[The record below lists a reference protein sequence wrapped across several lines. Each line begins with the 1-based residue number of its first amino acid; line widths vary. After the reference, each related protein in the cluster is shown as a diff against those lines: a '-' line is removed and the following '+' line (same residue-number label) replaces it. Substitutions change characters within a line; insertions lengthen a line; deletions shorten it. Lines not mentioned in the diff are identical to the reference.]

1 MTPAVPSPD
10 PRRLASSGLGV
21 LLCAFTLVEVNYPLL
36 APQSRLAFF
45 ALVGLTLCFLNVPL
59 HPALKDDRRARA
71 GDLVLALLA
80 AGCCGYVVVQTDP
93 LFAAWWIDGQALG
106 NRAGF
111 ETAFDT
117 AVGLL
122 GLLLVIEAARRALG
136 LALPLLAAAFVLYA
150 LFGAA
155 FPDWL
160 FPHRGYTVPRIV
172 AQTFLHSQGIFGV
185 ALNVM
190 FTYVFL
196 FVIFGAFLEA
206 TGATRFIVAFAQRVF
221 GRSSGGPAKVAVLS
235 SGLMGSLSG
244 SAVANTA
251 TTGTFTIPMMRSAG
265 FRPVTA
271 AGVQAA
277 ASSGGALMPP
287 VMGAGAYMM
296 LEIVDPPVTYL
307 EIVRAALVPALLYYL
322 SLLLIVHFH
331 ARRTSIAPAAA
342 TGGRAPRRDEPIAP
356 AGATA
361 GRAPRRDEP
370 IAPADAAGGR
380 APRRDESIAPAAAA
394 DLPAAGGGGTA
405 GATASRPTREAGRAP
420 APAAGGGTAAAAETS
435 RAAGIVFGAALG
447 SLVLFLILGYTAFRA
462 VTLSLAVIV
471 AVSSASPATRLD
483 PRRTIA
489 GLAAAARG
497 VVPLVAAAACVGII
511 IGIVTLTGVG
521 TRLPATIIPLAEQS
535 LFLALVLIMIS
546 SIVLG
551 MGLPSAVC
559 YLLMATLI
567 GPVLGDLGVIPLAA
581 HLFIFYFGMMSMV
594 TPPVALAAY
603 AASSIAGTRIM
614 PTGLAAFRFAL
625 VGFTLPYMF
634 VYRPELL
641 MLTASGDPAGWLEM
655 LPPVA
660 IATLGVV
667 CFAAGIAGQ
676 LRQPLGPG
684 LRLAVF
690 GAAGLLLAPGP
701 TLELAGLGVPLFDVA
716 GVALFGAVLAANRPA
731 A

>member
-1 MTPAVPSPD
+1 MAATPASA
-10 PRRLASSGLGV
+10 PRDVRLLVSSGLSI

-45 ALVGLTLCFLNVPL
+45 ALVGLALCFLNIPL
-59 HPALKDDRRARA
+59 HPSLKAHPAARA
-71 GDLVLALLA
+71 GDVLLALLA
-80 AGCCGYVVVQTDP
+80 VACCGYIVVQTDP
-93 LFAAWWIDGQALG
+93 LFEAWWIDGQALG

-117 AVGLL
+117 AVGLA

-136 LALPLLAAAFVLYA
+136 LALPLLAGAFLVYA
-150 LFGAA
+150 LFGSSL
-155 FPDWL
+155 PDWL

-206 TGATRFIVAFAQRVF
+206 TGATRFIVDFAQRVF

-265 FRPVTA
+265 FQPVTA

-296 LEIVDPPVTYL
+296 LEIVEPPVTYL
-307 EIVRAALVPALLYYL
+307 EIIRAALIPAILYYL
-322 SLLLIVHFH
+322 SLLLIVHLH
-331 ARRTSIAPAAA
+331 ARRMSIAGEGAAI
-342 TGGRAPRRDEPIAP
+342 E
-356 AGATA
+356 
-361 GRAPRRDEP
+361 
-370 IAPADAAGGR
+370 
-380 APRRDESIAPAAAA
+380 
-394 DLPAAGGGGTA
+394 PAAGGG
-405 GATASRPTREAGRAP
+405 
-420 APAAGGGTAAAAETS
+420 AEGVDGTS
-435 RAAGIVFGAALG
+435 RAAGIVFATALG
-447 SLVLFLILGYTAFRA
+447 SLILFLVVGYTAFRA
-462 VTLSLAVIV
+462 VTLSLAAIV
-471 AVSSASPATRLD
+471 VASSLSPATRLD
-483 PRRTIA
+483 PRRTLA
-489 GLAAAARG
+489 GLVTAARG

-511 IGIVTLTGVG
+511 IGIVTLTGIG

-535 LFLALVLIMIS
+535 LFLALVLIMVS

-567 GPVLGDLGVIPLAA
+567 GPVLGNLGVIPLAA

-614 PTGLAAFRFAL
+614 PTGFAAFRFAL

-641 MLTASGDPAGWLEM
+641 MLNAAGEPAGWLEM
-655 LPPVA
+655 LVPVG
-660 IATLGVV
+660 IATLGVT

-676 LRQPLGPG
+676 LRNPLGLG
-684 LRLAVF
+684 LRLAIF
-690 GAAGLLLAPGP
+690 TAAALLLAPGP
-701 TLELAGLGVPLFDVA
+701 AAVLGGIDVPLFDVA
-716 GVALFGAVLAANRPA
+716 GVALAAGVLALNRPA
-731 A
+731 AA

>member
-1 MTPAVPSPD
+1 MTTGAVAGSD
-10 PRRLASSGLGV
+10 VRRLVSSSLGV

-36 APQSRLAFF
+36 APQSRLALF
-45 ALVGLTLCFLNVPL
+45 AMVGLALCFLNVPSHPKL
-59 HPALKDDRRARA
+59 AAHPAARTA
-71 GDLVLALLA
+71 DLLLALA
-80 AGCCGYVVVQTDP
+80 AAACCGFIVVQTDP
-93 LFAAWWIDGQALG
+93 IFETWWIDGQSLG

-111 ETAFDT
+111 ETALDT
-117 AVGLL
+117 AVGLV

-136 LALPLLAAAFVLYA
+136 LALPLLALAFLLYA
-150 LFGAA
+150 LFGAS

-160 FPHRGYTVPRIV
+160 FPHRGYTIPRIV
-172 AQTFLHSQGIFGV
+172 AQTYLHAQGVFGV

-206 TGATRFIVAFAQRVF
+206 TGATRFIVDFAQRVF

-265 FRPVTA
+265 FQPVTA

-296 LEIVDPPVTYL
+296 LEIVEPPVTYV
-307 EIVRAALVPALLYYL
+307 EIIRAALIPAILYYL
-322 SLLLIVHFH
+322 SLLLIVHLH
-331 ARRTSIAPAAA
+331 ARRTSTAAASGDFGEDRANDAAA
-342 TGGRAPRRDEPIAP
+342 TTP
-356 AGATA
+356 
-361 GRAPRRDEP
+361 
-370 IAPADAAGGR
+370 
-380 APRRDESIAPAAAA
+380 PAASGDARR
-394 DLPAAGGGGTA
+394 T
-405 GATASRPTREAGRAP
+405 
-420 APAAGGGTAAAAETS
+420 
-435 RAAGIVFGAALG
+435 RAAGIVFAVALS
-447 SLVLFLILGYTAFRA
+447 SLILFLLLGYTAFRA
-462 VTLSLAVIV
+462 VTLSLVAIV
-471 AVSSASPATRLD
+471 VTSTFHPATRLD
-483 PRRTIA
+483 PRRTLG
-489 GLAAAARG
+489 GLIAAARG
-497 VVPLVAAAACVGII
+497 VVPLVTAAACVGII

-521 TRLPATIIPLAEQS
+521 TRLPATIIPLAQQS

-546 SIVLG
+546 SIILG

-567 GPVLGDLGVIPLAA
+567 GPVLSNLGVIPLAA

-614 PTGLAAFRFAL
+614 PTSFAAFRFAL

-634 VYRPELL
+634 IYRPELL
-641 MLTASGDPAGWLEM
+641 MLTSAGEPAGWLA
-655 LPPVA
+655 LLLPVA
-660 IATLGVV
+660 IAVLGVA

-676 LRQPLGPG
+676 LRAPLGAG

-690 GAAGLLLAPGP
+690 AAAALLLAPGP
-701 TLELAGLGVPLFDVA
+701 TASVAGIALPILDLA
-716 GVALFGAVLAANRPA
+716 GVALFGAVFALNRPSEARAGTVTA

>member
-1 MTPAVPSPD
+1 MAATASARD
-10 PRRLASSGLGV
+10 IRLLVSSGLGI

-45 ALVGLTLCFLNVPL
+45 ALVGLALCFLNVPV
-59 HPALKDDRRARA
+59 HPSLKGHPLARA
-71 GDLVLALLA
+71 GDVLLALLA
-80 AGCCGYVVVQTDP
+80 AACCGYIVVQTDP
-93 LFAAWWIDGQALG
+93 LFEAWWIDGAALG

-111 ETAFDT
+111 ETALDT
-117 AVGLL
+117 AVGLV
-122 GLLLVIEAARRALG
+122 GLLLVIEASRRALG
-136 LALPLLAAAFVLYA
+136 MALPLLAGAFIVYA
-150 LFGAA
+150 LIGSSL
-155 FPDWL
+155 PDWL
-160 FPHRGYTVPRIV
+160 FPHRGYTVERIV
-172 AQTFLHSQGIFGV
+172 AQTFLHSQGVFGV

-206 TGATRFIVAFAQRVF
+206 TGATRFIVDFAQRVF

-296 LEIVDPPVTYL
+296 LEIVEPPVTYL
-307 EIVRAALVPALLYYL
+307 EIIRAALIPAILYYL

-331 ARRTSIAPAAA
+331 ARRMSIATEGASDTAEA
-342 TGGRAPRRDEPIAP
+342 GG
-356 AGATA
+356 AGA
-361 GRAPRRDEP
+361 
-370 IAPADAAGGR
+370 GG
-380 APRRDESIAPAAAA
+380 
-394 DLPAAGGGGTA
+394 
-405 GATASRPTREAGRAP
+405 
-420 APAAGGGTAAAAETS
+420 ETS
-435 RAAGIVFGAALG
+435 RAAGVVFATALG
-447 SLVLFLILGYTAFRA
+447 SLIVFLVLGYTAFRA
-462 VTLSLAVIV
+462 VTLSLVAIV
-471 AVSSASPATRLD
+471 VTSSFSAATRLD
-483 PRRTIA
+483 VRKTLN
-489 GLAAAARG
+489 GLATAARG

-511 IGIVTLTGVG
+511 IGIVTLTGIG

-546 SIVLG
+546 SIILG

-567 GPVLGDLGVIPLAA
+567 GPVLGNLGVIPLAA

-603 AASSIAGTRIM
+603 AASSIANTRIM
-614 PTGLAAFRFAL
+614 PTAVAAFRFAL

-634 VYRPELL
+634 IYRPELL
-641 MLTASGDPAGWLEM
+641 LLNAAGEPAGWLQV
-655 LPPVA
+655 LVPIG
-660 IATLGVV
+660 IATLGVT

-676 LRQPLGPG
+676 LRNPLGLG
-684 LRLAVF
+684 LRLAIF
-690 GAAGLLLAPGP
+690 AAAALLLAPGP
-701 TLELAGLGVPLFDVA
+701 VTALGGVGIPIFDVA
-716 GVALFGAVLAANRPA
+716 GVALAGGVLALNRRA
-731 A
+731 AS

>member
-1 MTPAVPSPD
+1 MSFRQLTT
-10 PRRLASSGLGV
+10 GTIGV
-21 LLCAFTLVEVNYPLL
+21 MLCLFTLVEVNYPLMG
-36 APQSRLAFF
+36 PQSRLGLF
-45 ALVGLTLCFLNVPL
+45 ALLGLVLCFLNIPT
-59 HPALKDDRRARA
+59 HPRFKDYAVVWGLDI
-71 GDLVLALLA
+71 GLALLA
-80 AGCCGYVVVQTDP
+80 MLCCGYIVVQTDP
-93 LFAAWWIDGQALG
+93 MFEALWVDGQSLG

-111 ETAFDT
+111 ETPLDT
-117 AVGLL
+117 LVGLV
-122 GLLLVIEAARRALG
+122 GLIVVIEAARRALG
-136 LALPLLAAAFVLYA
+136 WALPLLSLAFLLYA
-150 LFGAA
+150 MFGSS
-155 FPDWL
+155 FPSWL
-160 FPHRGYTVPRIV
+160 FPHRGYSVSRIV

-206 TGATRFIVAFAQRVF
+206 TGATRFIVDFAQRMF

-265 FRPVTA
+265 FKPVMA

-296 LEIVDPPVTYL
+296 LEIIEPAVTYL
-307 EIVRAALVPALLYYL
+307 EIVRAALIPAILYYL

-331 ARRTSIAPAAA
+331 ARRTEI
-342 TGGRAPRRDEPIAP
+342 DAP
-356 AGATA
+356 AGV
-361 GRAPRRDEP
+361 DESTDQKP
-370 IAPADAAGGR
+370 PAD
-380 APRRDESIAPAAAA
+380 
-394 DLPAAGGGGTA
+394 
-405 GATASRPTREAGRAP
+405 TRFE
-420 APAAGGGTAAAAETS
+420 
-435 RAAGIVFGAALG
+435 GIVFAAALG
-447 SLVLFLILGYTAFRA
+447 SLILFLILGYTAFRA
-462 VTLSLAVIV
+462 VTLSLATIV
-471 AVSSASPATRLD
+471 VTSSFHPRTRLESG
-483 PRRTIA
+483 RTVR
-489 GLAAAARG
+489 GLIAAARG

-511 IGIVTLTGVG
+511 IGIVTLTGIG

-567 GPVLGDLGVIPLAA
+567 GPVLGNLGVIPLAA

-603 AASSIAGTRIM
+603 AASSIADTAII
-614 PTGLAAFRFAL
+614 PTAFAAFRFAL
-625 VGFTLPYMF
+625 VGFTLPFMF

-641 MLTASGDPAGWLEM
+641 MLSASGEPSGWIGM
-655 LPPVA
+655 LIPVG
-660 IATLGVV
+660 IATLGVT
-667 CFAAGIAGQ
+667 CFAAGIAGH
-676 LRQPLGPG
+676 LRNP
-684 LRLAVF
+684 LRLPLRMAVF
-690 GAAGLLLAPGP
+690 AAAALLLAPGP
-701 TLELAGLGVPLFDVA
+701 SASFAGVSLPLFDIA
-716 GVALFGAVLAANRPA
+716 GVALFGSIVAANRPTRA
-731 A
+731 GS

>member
-1 MTPAVPSPD
+1 MADTRP
-10 PRRLASSGLGV
+10 PRDLRLAVSGGLGV
-21 LLCAFTLVEVNYPLL
+21 LLCAFTLLEVNYPLL

-45 ALVGLTLCFLNVPL
+45 ALVGLALCFLNVPV
-59 HPALKDDRRARA
+59 HPKLKDDPRARI
-71 GDLVLALLA
+71 GDLVLAVLA
-80 AGCCGYVVVQTDP
+80 VCCCGYIVVQTDP
-93 LFAAWWIDGQALG
+93 IFEAWWIDGQTLG

-111 ETAFDT
+111 ETTLDT
-117 AVGLL
+117 TIGLL

-136 LALPLLAAAFVLYA
+136 LALPLLAGAFILYA
-150 LFGAA
+150 LFGSA

-160 FPHRGYTVPRIV
+160 FPHRGYSIPRVV

-206 TGATRFIVAFAQRVF
+206 TGATRFIVDFAQRVF
-221 GRSSGGPAKVAVLS
+221 GSSSGGPAKVAVLS

-265 FRPVTA
+265 FQPVTA

-307 EIVRAALVPALLYYL
+307 EIIRAALIPAILYYL
-322 SLLLIVHFH
+322 SLLLIVHLH
-331 ARRTSIAPAAA
+331 AKRVSIATGSAPEDAAA
-342 TGGRAPRRDEPIAP
+342 TGLDTPE
-356 AGATA
+356 
-361 GRAPRRDEP
+361 
-370 IAPADAAGGR
+370 
-380 APRRDESIAPAAAA
+380 AAA
-394 DLPAAGGGGTA
+394 
-405 GATASRPTREAGRAP
+405 R
-420 APAAGGGTAAAAETS
+420 S
-435 RAAGIVFGAALG
+435 RAAGAVFGSALG
-447 SLVLFLILGYTAFRA
+447 SLILFLVLGYTAFRA
-462 VTLSLAVIV
+462 VTLSLVVIV
-471 AVSSASPATRLD
+471 AVSSLHKATRLD
-483 PRRTIA
+483 WRFTI
-489 GLAAAARG
+489 LSLVTAARG

-511 IGIVTLTGVG
+511 IGVVTLTGVG

-546 SIVLG
+546 SIILG

-567 GPVLGDLGVIPLAA
+567 GPVLGNLGVIPLAA

-634 VYRPELL
+634 IYRPELL
-641 MLTASGDPAGWLEM
+641 MLTPSGEPAGLLDM
-655 LPPVA
+655 LLPVA
-660 IATLGVV
+660 IATLGVT

-676 LRQPLGPG
+676 LSRPLGLG
-684 LRLAVF
+684 LRLAIF
-690 GAAGLLLAPGP
+690 AAAGLLLAPGP
-701 TLELAGLGVPLFDVA
+701 TLALAGVDLAVFDVA
-716 GVALFGAVLAANRPA
+716 GALLFGVVLAANRRA

>member
-1 MTPAVPSPD
+1 MTPEPA
-10 PRRLASSGLGV
+10 PRDLRLLTSSGLGV

-45 ALVGLTLCFLNVPL
+45 ALVGLAICFLNIPL
-59 HPALKDDRRARA
+59 RPSLKDDPRARA
-71 GDLVLALLA
+71 GDLVLACLA
-80 AGCCGYVVVQTDP
+80 ACCCGYIVVQTDP
-93 LFAAWWIDGQALG
+93 LFEAWWIDGQTLG

-111 ETAFDT
+111 ETTLDT

-122 GLLLVIEAARRALG
+122 GLLLVVEAARRALG
-136 LALPLLAAAFVLYA
+136 LALPLLATAFILYA
-150 LFGAA
+150 LFGAT

-206 TGATRFIVAFAQRVF
+206 TGATRFIVDFAQRVF
-221 GRSSGGPAKVAVLS
+221 GHSSGGPAKVAVLS

-265 FRPVTA
+265 FQPVTA

-307 EIVRAALVPALLYYL
+307 EIIRAALIPAILYYL

-331 ARRTSIAPAAA
+331 ARRMSITSVGASIAPA
-342 TGGRAPRRDEPIAP
+342 P
-356 AGATA
+356 AGA
-361 GRAPRRDEP
+361 GPG
-370 IAPADAAGGR
+370 ADSG
-380 APRRDESIAPAAAA
+380 S
-394 DLPAAGGGGTA
+394 
-405 GATASRPTREAGRAP
+405 
-420 APAAGGGTAAAAETS
+420 S
-435 RAAGIVFGAALG
+435 RAAGIVFATALG
-447 SLVLFLILGYTAFRA
+447 SLILFLILGYTAFRA
-462 VTLSLAVIV
+462 VTLSLVAIV
-471 AVSSASPATRLD
+471 AASSFSPATRLD
-483 PRRTIA
+483 PRRTLT
-489 GLAAAARG
+489 GLVAAARG

-511 IGIVTLTGVG
+511 IGVVTLTGIG

-535 LFLALVLIMIS
+535 LFLALVLIMVS

-567 GPVLGDLGVIPLAA
+567 GPVLGNLGVIPLAA

-614 PTGLAAFRFAL
+614 PTGIAAFRFAL

-634 VYRPELL
+634 IYRPELL
-641 MLTASGDPAGWLEM
+641 MLTATGEPAGWLEM
-655 LPPVA
+655 LFPVA
-660 IATLGVV
+660 IATLGVT

-676 LRQPLGPG
+676 LRHPLGLG

-690 GAAGLLLAPGP
+690 GAAALLLAPGP
-701 TLELAGLGVPLFDVA
+701 ALDLAGFGVPLFDVA
-716 GVALFGAVLAANRPA
+716 GVALFGGVLAANRHQVGDGGNTVRA
-731 A
+731 RI

>member
-1 MTPAVPSPD
+1 MSPD
-10 PRRLASSGLGV
+10 HPPRDTRRLVSSGLGV

-45 ALVGLTLCFLNVPL
+45 ALVGLAVCFLNVPIHPSL
-59 HPALKDDRRARA
+59 KEHPAARA
-71 GDLVLALLA
+71 GDLVLAILA
-80 AGCCGYVVVQTDP
+80 ACCCGYIVVQTDP
-93 LFAAWWIDGQALG
+93 IFEAWWIDGQALG

-111 ETAFDT
+111 ENAFDT
-117 AVGLL
+117 AIGLA

-136 LALPLLAAAFVLYA
+136 LALPLLAAAFLLYA

-160 FPHRGYTVPRIV
+160 FPHRGYTVSRIV

-206 TGATRFIVAFAQRVF
+206 TGATRFIVDFAQRVF

-296 LEIVDPPVTYL
+296 LEIVEPPVTYL
-307 EIVRAALVPALLYYL
+307 EIIRAALIPAILYYL
-322 SLLLIVHFH
+322 SLLLIVHLH
-331 ARRTSIAPAAA
+331 ARRMSLATEGAAGDPAA
-342 TGGRAPRRDEPIAP
+342 GG
-356 AGATA
+356 
-361 GRAPRRDEP
+361 
-370 IAPADAAGGR
+370 DAAGG
-380 APRRDESIAPAAAA
+380 DAAI
-394 DLPAAGGGGTA
+394 
-405 GATASRPTREAGRAP
+405 
-420 APAAGGGTAAAAETS
+420 S

-447 SLVLFLILGYTAFRA
+447 SLILFLILGYTAFRA
-462 VTLSLAVIV
+462 VTLSLVTIV
-471 AVSSASPATRLD
+471 VTSSFSPATRLD
-483 PRRTIA
+483 PRRTLT
-489 GLAAAARG
+489 GLVAAARG

-535 LFLALVLIMIS
+535 LFLALVLIMVS
-546 SIVLG
+546 SIILG

-567 GPVLGDLGVIPLAA
+567 GPVLGNLGVIPLAA

-614 PTGLAAFRFAL
+614 PTAVAAFRFAL

-634 VYRPELL
+634 IYRPELL
-641 MLTASGDPAGWLEM
+641 MLTASGEPAGWLEM
-655 LPPVA
+655 LFPVA
-660 IATLGVV
+660 IATLGVT

-676 LRQPLGPG
+676 LRRPLGLG

-690 GAAGLLLAPGP
+690 GAAALLLAPGP
-701 TLELAGLGVPLFDVA
+701 AVSVAGLGVPIFDVA
-716 GVALFGAVLAANRPA
+716 GIALFGGVLAANRGSG
-731 A
+731 

>member
-1 MTPAVPSPD
+1 MTPEFPSPRD
-10 PRRLASSGLGV
+10 IRRLVSSGLGV

-45 ALVGLTLCFLNVPL
+45 ALVGLVLCFLNAPI
-59 HPALKDDRRARA
+59 HASLKDDPRARA
-71 GDLVLALLA
+71 GDVVLALLA
-80 AGCCGYVVVQTDP
+80 VCCCGYIVVQTDP
-93 LFAAWWIDGQALG
+93 LFDAWWIDGQTLG

-111 ETAFDT
+111 ETTLDT
-117 AVGLL
+117 AIGLL
-122 GLLLVIEAARRALG
+122 GLLLVVEAARRALG
-136 LALPLLAAAFVLYA
+136 LALPLLATAFILYA
-150 LFGAA
+150 LFGAT

-206 TGATRFIVAFAQRVF
+206 TGATRFIVDFAQRVF

-307 EIVRAALVPALLYYL
+307 EIIRAALIPAILYYL

-331 ARRTSIAPAAA
+331 ARRMAIATAGAAV
-342 TGGRAPRRDEPIAP
+342 AP
-356 AGATA
+356 AGTA
-361 GRAPRRDEP
+361 GTGG
-370 IAPADAAGGR
+370 DAA
-380 APRRDESIAPAAAA
+380 I
-394 DLPAAGGGGTA
+394 
-405 GATASRPTREAGRAP
+405 
-420 APAAGGGTAAAAETS
+420 S
-435 RAAGIVFGAALG
+435 RAAGIVFGMALG
-447 SLVLFLILGYTAFRA
+447 SLILFLILGYTAFRA
-462 VTLSLAVIV
+462 VTLSLVAIV
-471 AVSSASPATRLD
+471 VTSSFSPATRLD
-483 PRRTIA
+483 PRRTLT
-489 GLAAAARG
+489 GLVAAARG

-511 IGIVTLTGVG
+511 IGIVTLTGIG

-535 LFLALVLIMIS
+535 LFLALVLIMVS
-546 SIVLG
+546 SIILG

-567 GPVLGDLGVIPLAA
+567 GPVLGNLGVIPLAA

-603 AASSIAGTRIM
+603 AAASIAGTRIM

-634 VYRPELL
+634 IYRPELL
-641 MLTASGDPAGWLEM
+641 MLTATGEPAGWLEM
-655 LPPVA
+655 LFPVA
-660 IATLGVV
+660 IATLGVT

-676 LRQPLGPG
+676 LRHPLGLG
-684 LRLAVF
+684 LRLGVF
-690 GAAGLLLAPGP
+690 GAAALLLAPGP
-701 TLELAGLGVPLFDVA
+701 SLDLAGFGVPLLDVA
-716 GVALFGAVLAANRPA
+716 GVALFGGVLAANRPTA
-731 A
+731 

>member
-1 MTPAVPSPD
+1 VTPDRPPSGARRAVNTC
-10 PRRLASSGLGV
+10 LGAA
-21 LLCAFTLVEVNYPLL
+21 LCLFTLVEVNYPLL
-36 APQSRLAFF
+36 APQSRLALF
-45 ALVGLTLCFLNVPL
+45 ALAGLALCFLNVPL
-59 HPALKDDRRARA
+59 RPALKDDPRGRAA
-71 GDLVLALLA
+71 DLALALLA
-80 AGCCGYVVVQTDP
+80 VACCGYVVVQTDP
-93 LFAAWWIDGQALG
+93 IFEAWWIDGQSLG

-111 ETAFDT
+111 ETALDT
-117 AVGLL
+117 AVGLA
-122 GLLLVIEAARRALG
+122 GLLLVMEAARRALG
-136 LALPLLAAAFVLYA
+136 LALPLLAGAFLLYA
-150 LFGAA
+150 TLGASL
-155 FPDWL
+155 PDWL
-160 FPHRGYTVPRIV
+160 FPHRGYALPRIV

-206 TGATRFIVAFAQRVF
+206 TGATRFIVDFAQRVF

-296 LEIVDPPVTYL
+296 LEIVEPPVTYL
-307 EIVRAALVPALLYYL
+307 EIIRAALIPAILYYL
-322 SLLLIVHFH
+322 SLLLIVHLH
-331 ARRTSIAPAAA
+331 ARRMAAGGGAGTAAA
-342 TGGRAPRRDEPIAP
+342 SSGTAAPAP
-356 AGATA
+356 AGAA
-361 GRAPRRDEP
+361 GDG
-370 IAPADAAGGR
+370 AG
-380 APRRDESIAPAAAA
+380 S
-394 DLPAAGGGGTA
+394 T
-405 GATASRPTREAGRAP
+405 
-420 APAAGGGTAAAAETS
+420 
-435 RAAGIVFGAALG
+435 RAAGVVFAAALG
-447 SLVLFLILGYTAFRA
+447 SLILFLVLGYTAFRA
-462 VTLSLAVIV
+462 VTLSLATTV
-471 AVSSASPATRLD
+471 AASSFSPATRLD
-483 PRRTIA
+483 PRRTLD

-497 VVPLVAAAACVGII
+497 VTPLVAAAACVGII
-511 IGIVTLTGVG
+511 IGVVTLTGVG

-535 LFLALVLIMIS
+535 LLLALVLIMAS
-546 SIVLG
+546 SILLG

-567 GPVLGDLGVIPLAA
+567 GPVLGNLGVIPLAA

-614 PTGLAAFRFAL
+614 PTGFAAFRFAL

-641 MLTASGDPAGWLEM
+641 MLTAAGEPASWLQM
-655 LPPVA
+655 LLPVA
-660 IATLGVV
+660 IAALGVT

-676 LRQPLGPG
+676 LRSPLPLG

-690 GAAGLLLAPGP
+690 AAAGLLLAPGP
-701 TLELAGLGVPLFDVA
+701 TALVAGLPVPWFDAA
-716 GVALFGAVLAANRPA
+716 GVVLLGAVWLLNGRSR
-731 A
+731 